1 MTMASF
7 SASMTI
13 EGDDSGPVPVKAL
26 IEDGTISIHAAG
38 ESLGSWPVDSVKAV
52 RQDAGVGLALG
63 EDHVVLDLVNSD
75 EFLIAIGDSATQTT
89 GGKGRRERKKNDAT
103 AKDRTRRRRRLG
115 LRGWVA
121 LVLVVGV
128 VGASAVVPVVVGSTL
143 LLIGLAVLL
152 LGAGAMV
159 ETRVAL
165 RLPTGLEG
173 IHLVVVGVVVILVG
187 MGLTLAG

>member
-1 MTMASF
+1 MASF

-13 EGDDSGPVPVKAL
+13 EGDDSGPVPVKAF
-26 IEDGTISIHAAG
+26 IENGTLSIHAAG
-38 ESLGSWPVDSVKAV
+38 ASLGSWPVDSLNAV
-52 RQDAGVGLALG
+52 LEAAGVGLALG
-63 EDHVVLDLVNSD
+63 EDKVVLDLVNSD
-75 EFLIAIGDSATQTT
+75 EFLVAIGDSTAQGT
-89 GGKGRRERKKNDAT
+89 GGKRRRQRKSDDGSAKERS
-103 AKDRTRRRRRLG
+103 RGRRRLG
-115 LRGWVA
+115 LRGWIALGLVA
-121 LVLVVGV
+121 VVV
-128 VGASAVVPVVVGSTL
+128 VASAMLPVVVGSAL

-173 IHLVVVGVVVILVG
+173 IHLVVVGVVAIVVG